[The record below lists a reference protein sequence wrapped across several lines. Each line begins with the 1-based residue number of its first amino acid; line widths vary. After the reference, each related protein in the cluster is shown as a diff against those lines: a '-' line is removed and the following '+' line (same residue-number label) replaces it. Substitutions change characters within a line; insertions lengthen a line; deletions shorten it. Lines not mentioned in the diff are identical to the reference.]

1 MRQMLGLV
9 PVVLISSLAVAQNP
23 AMTSPWAGN
32 WVANV
37 RQSKLHAPGLE
48 EEAITIQPPNGD
60 SLTVSYEVTG
70 MMGNGQGFNAAVDGK
85 ADGQPYPVTSD
96 GRQIA
101 TEVWHR
107 ETPYRYSDVE
117 TLTDGTTIS
126 ATHTLDRNGKRFTTH
141 SRTTGP
147 GGTYEETLVWDRTS

>member
-9 PVVLISSLAVAQNP
+9 PVLFVSSLAVAQNP
-23 AMTSPWAGN
+23 TMTTPWAGN
-32 WVANV
+32 WVVNV
-37 RQSKLHAPGLE
+37 RDSKLHPPGLK
-48 EEAITIQPPNGD
+48 EEAATIQPPNGD
-60 SLTVSYEVTG
+60 SLTVSVVVTG
-70 MMGNGQGFNAAVDGK
+70 MTGDGHGFNSAINAK

-96 GRQIA
+96 GHQIA

-117 TLTDGTTIS
+117 TMTNGTTIS

-147 GGTYEETLVWDRTS
+147 GGTYEQTVVWDKTS

>member
-9 PVVLISSLAVAQNP
+9 PVLLISALAAAQNP
-23 AMTSPWAGN
+23 TMTSPWAGN
-32 WVANV
+32 WAVNV
-37 RQSKLHAPGLE
+37 RASKLHAPGLK
-48 EEAITIQPPNGD
+48 EEAATIQPPNGD
-60 SLTVSYEVTG
+60 SLTVGVEVTG
-70 MMGNGQGFNAAVDGK
+70 VRGNGEGFNGAVDGK
-85 ADGQPYPVTSD
+85 ADGQSYPVMSD
-96 GRQIA
+96 GHQIA

-147 GGTYEETLVWDRTS
+147 NGTYEETVVWDRTP

>member
-9 PVVLISSLAVAQNP
+9 PVLLISGLAVAQNP
-23 AMTSPWAGN
+23 TMTSPWAGN

-37 RQSKLHAPGLE
+37 RQSKLHAPGLK

-70 MMGNGQGFNAAVDGK
+70 MMGNGQGFNAAVDAK

-107 ETPYRYSDVE
+107 ETPYRYSAVE

-147 GGTYEETLVWDRTS
+147 GGTYEETVVWDRTS